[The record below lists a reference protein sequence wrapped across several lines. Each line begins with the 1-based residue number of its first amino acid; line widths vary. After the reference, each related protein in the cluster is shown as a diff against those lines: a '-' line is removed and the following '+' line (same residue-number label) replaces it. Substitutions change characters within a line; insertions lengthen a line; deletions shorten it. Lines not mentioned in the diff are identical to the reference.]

1 MNEMKKQ
8 LRFNANGKIRIM
20 LFGDLHENSD
30 DTSPEGKAKFEDMQL
45 LMKTAAARL
54 KPDLAVFMGDVFSD
68 TENAPETLNRIVKPL
83 TDAGIPFAAVKVLK
97 RNAYGYRNFTRFR
110 KRILNMFS

>member
-30 DTSPEGKAKFEDMQL
+30 VTSPEGKAKFEAMQL

-54 KPDLAVFMGDVFSD
+54 KPDLAVLWVMSSAIQK
-68 TENAPETLNRIVKPL
+68 TH
-83 TDAGIPFAAVKVLK
+83 LK
-97 RNAYGYRNFTRFR
+97 RSTES
-110 KRILNMFS
+110 LSP